1 MIYKI
6 SCSALFLFLI
16 IAIVLA
22 LNGVTEVRLGADFNN
37 FMSAVALRFQNW
49 QWNIPSIPDIAKSP
63 SAEGWWAV
71 LNVLIDVANFFIS
84 VVNFII
90 VLLNAIKDVLVFITA
105 IFTELF
111 KFIQNVINNSG
122 SSLVYIKS

>member
-22 LNGVTEVRLGADFNN
+22 LNGVTEVRLGADFNS
-37 FMSAVALRFQNW
+37 FMNAVAIRFADW
-49 QWNIPSIPDIAKSP
+49 QWQIPSIPDIQKSP
-63 SAEGWWAV
+63 SAEGWFVV
-71 LNVLIDVANFFIS
+71 LNVLIDIANFFIS

-111 KFIQNVINNSG
+111 KFIQNVINNNS
-122 SSLVYIKS
+122 SSLVYINS